1 MHKLVVNRFAD
12 YSLRQVEAVAN
23 KEIIIVISL
32 GVYIIILI
40 DRKRSHAI
48 KVFVIKTIP
57 KPRIIILSDQIR
69 TNGGVNFKLKHQP
82 DKIVLKILPAQK
94 IVQLTP
100 SKFDF
105 HFKGEYLASRAKG

>member
-1 MHKLVVNRFAD
+1 MSPDDESSKKSAGTFYD
-12 YSLRQVEAVAN
+12 SCVE
-23 KEIIIVISL
+23 L
-32 GVYIIILI
+32 
-40 DRKRSHAI
+40 
-48 KVFVIKTIP
+48 KTIP